1 MKKHFITGVLL
12 LAVTA
17 GGFSTFTSCKD
28 TDEDLYNQVNS
39 KQVSLTEALKALQAS
54 LDGYVKQSDY
64 NTKIQELENKINN
77 NPHFTEAQIK
87 QMISDALSE
96 YATTASIQGIIDLF
110 NGVNG
115 QKSLADRL
123 AALEEKKACDCTKDF
138 TEDEVKALKELVAA
152 NGTIA
157 GIQDQLKELFGEEGK
172 KGTIATMQ
180 GDINT
185 LNEILN
191 GKDGA
196 DGLLQRVSNIE
207 AILGAD
213 MTPEKFA
220 DLVAQGNW
228 VKTNQQA
235 LEAIIALKD
244 KLNGD
249 ALDALNGVYEDLAGI
264 KTMYETIFKNA
275 QLPEGATDWW
285 NYGEV
290 MQNIMD
296 NSAAIA
302 DLQDD
307 VDKILNRLN
316 DMVTS
321 LVLQASHNSVF
332 GGFNTP
338 FGINSMVLMTC
349 YGERATQVNSFP
361 ASGRGAECYSTANDD
376 IDWSTITSESY
387 SVPELIVTRNAD
399 GKAALGNFWFTVNP
413 GTVNTL
419 DLDGFALVNSRD
431 DDPVV
436 ELTNIEKD
444 DETVLKF
451 GVGTRAAG
459 NGNGLYQA
467 QAVVPVEDLS
477 KIKVNIEPGLAQ
489 AIKDAVQNRTASDMA
504 TMLKKVYAQL
514 QDICEA
520 NALRY
525 TYEAATAKDANNN
538 WIMTPQKVY
547 SNYGIAATAF
557 KPLSFATLKG
567 SSFRHIP
574 TFGSIEISKDM
585 VDLDLGTFEVD
596 GNNFSLKLNFGK
608 PEFGTLDEI
617 WVHTTVHAE
626 LDGEKDGETITVSG
640 DIPVDINITDQ
651 AQDIQDNLTA
661 AIDEWLGEGDN
672 SLDARVEKSI
682 WYALF
687 NDPDAKDPKY
697 PYDST
702 KPVGVV
708 ADLVGQVNSMMG
720 NIQDKLDSLVDQIN
734 NDYLGKVNTLID
746 KYNAV
751 AERVNNVLDDPN
763 HYLQS
768 VLLYKK
774 AGKLAWN
781 GGNPEVELPFGVLS
795 TDPELPTIFKGSGEA
810 ISLWATTYS
819 FETVAPAFK
828 KIVGVVKVTDKNGN
842 EKPELKQQANATLA
856 KILSHNQYRVAL
868 NVKGAA
874 DGDRYEVAYQALD
887 YTGHTSTVKCYIMIA
902 R

>member
-687 NDPDAKDPKY
+687 NDPDAKDPK
-697 PYDST
+697 
-702 KPVGVV
+702 
-708 ADLVGQVNSMMG
+708 
-720 NIQDKLDSLVDQIN
+720 
-734 NDYLGKVNTLID
+734 
-746 KYNAV
+746 
-751 AERVNNVLDDPN
+751 
-763 HYLQS
+763 
-768 VLLYKK
+768 
-774 AGKLAWN
+774 
-781 GGNPEVELPFGVLS
+781 
-795 TDPELPTIFKGSGEA
+795 
-810 ISLWATTYS
+810 
-819 FETVAPAFK
+819 
-828 KIVGVVKVTDKNGN
+828 
-842 EKPELKQQANATLA
+842 
-856 KILSHNQYRVAL
+856 
-868 NVKGAA
+868 
-874 DGDRYEVAYQALD
+874 
-887 YTGHTSTVKCYIMIA
+887 
-902 R
+902 

>member
-152 NGTIA
+152 NGSIA

>member
-349 YGERATQVNSFP
+349 YDERATQVNSFP

>member
-39 KQVSLTEALKALQAS
+39 KQVSLTEALKSLQAR

>member
-504 TMLKKVYAQL
+504 TLLKKVYAQL

-626 LDGEKDGETITVSG
+626 LDGEKAGETITVSG

>member
-687 NDPDAKDPKY
+687 NDPDAKDPKH

>member
-39 KQVSLTEALKALQAS
+39 KQVSLTEALKALQTS
-54 LDGYVKQSDY
+54 LEGYVKQSDY
-64 NTKIQELENKINN
+64 NTKIQELVGKIQALEGKD
-77 NPHFTEAQIK
+77 HFTKEQIET
-87 QMISDALSE
+87 MISDALNG

-115 QKSLADRL
+115 QKSLAERL
-123 AALEEKKACDCTKDF
+123 AALEAKKACDCTKDF
-138 TEDEVKALKELVAA
+138 TEDEVNALKALLGAE
-152 NGTIA
+152 GTIA
-157 GIQDQLKELFGEEGK
+157 DIQDQLEELFGEEGK

-180 GDINT
+180 DDINT
-185 LNEILN
+185 LDEALN
-191 GKDGA
+191 GE
-196 DGLLQRVSNIE
+196 DGLLQRVTNIE
-207 AILGAD
+207 TILGDITAD
-213 MTPEKFA
+213 EFKK
-220 DLVAQGNW
+220 LVAQGNW

-264 KTMYETIFKNA
+264 KTMYEKIFKTA

-307 VDKILNRLN
+307 VDKLLNRLN

-399 GKAALGNFWFTVNP
+399 GKATLGNFWFTVNP

-567 SSFRHIP
+567 TSIRHIP

-585 VDLDLGTFEVD
+585 VDLDLGTFEVN
-596 GNNFSLKLNFGK
+596 GNDFSLSLNFGK
-608 PEFGTLDEI
+608 PEFQPVGNIT
-617 WVHTTVHAE
+617 VSTTVTLTSE
-626 LDGEKDGETITVSG
+626 DGNTTVSG
-640 DIPVDINITDQ
+640 DINIDITKE
-651 AQDIQDNLTA
+651 AQEIQDNMVN
-661 AIDEWLGEGDN
+661 AINEWLGQGDN

-687 NDPDAKDPKY
+687 NDPEAKDPKY
-697 PYDST
+697 PYDAT

-708 ADLVGQVNSMMG
+708 ADLVGQVNEMMG
-720 NIQDKLDSLVDQIN
+720 NIQDKLDNLVDQIN

-781 GGNPEVELPFGVLS
+781 GGSPEVELPFGVLS

-887 YTGHTSTVKCYIMIA
+887 YTGHTSTVKCYIVIA

>member
-39 KQVSLTEALKALQAS
+39 KQVSLTEALKALQTS
-54 LDGYVKQSDY
+54 LEGYVKQSDY
-64 NTKIQELENKINN
+64 NTKIQELVGKIQALEGKD
-77 NPHFTEAQIK
+77 HFTKEQIET
-87 QMISDALSE
+87 MISDALNG

-115 QKSLADRL
+115 QKSLAERL
-123 AALEEKKACDCTKDF
+123 AALEAKKACDCTKDF
-138 TEDEVKALKELVAA
+138 TEDEVNALKALLGAE
-152 NGTIA
+152 GTIA
-157 GIQDQLKELFGEEGK
+157 DIQDQLKGLFGEEGK

-180 GDINT
+180 DDINT
-185 LNEILN
+185 LDEALN
-191 GKDGA
+191 GE
-196 DGLLQRVSNIE
+196 DGLLQRVTNIE
-207 AILGAD
+207 TILGDITAD
-213 MTPEKFA
+213 EFK

-264 KTMYETIFKNA
+264 KTMYEKIFKTA
-275 QLPEGATDWW
+275 QLPDGATDWW

-302 DLQDD
+302 DLKDD
-307 VDKILNRLN
+307 VDKLLNRLN

-399 GKAALGNFWFTVNP
+399 GKATLGNFWFTVNP

-504 TMLKKVYAQL
+504 AMLKKVYAQL

-567 SSFRHIP
+567 TSIRHIP

-585 VDLDLGTFEVD
+585 VDLDLGKFEIGDVNLEININIASIKLDKVNETIIKVKVPKKFDVD
-596 GNNFSLKLNFGK
+596 EENKTADLPADWESR
-608 PEFGTLDEI
+608 PEYYDEI
-617 WVHTTVHAE
+617 EV
-626 LDGEKDGETITVSG
+626 
-640 DIPVDINITDQ
+640 NITKDLQAVVDKLANNIDTWINGDKDNPGLNDQ
-651 AQDIQDNLTA
+651 IKNAVNA
-661 AIDEWLGEGDN
+661 AVDK
-672 SLDARVEKSI
+672 A
-682 WYALF
+682 F
-687 NDPDAKDPKY
+687 NGPDGFIAKIEN
-697 PYDST
+697 
-702 KPVGVV
+702 
-708 ADLVGQVNSMMG
+708 QVNDMMG
-720 NIQDKLDSLVDQIN
+720 GIQDKLDSLVDQIN

-751 AERVNNVLDDPN
+751 AERVNKVLDDPN

-781 GGNPEVELPFGVLS
+781 GGSPEVELPFGVLS

>member
-467 QAVVPVEDLS
+467 QAVVPVEDPS
-477 KIKVNIEPGLAQ
+477 KIQVNIEPGLAQ

>member
-39 KQVSLTEALKALQAS
+39 KRVSLTEALKALQAS

>member
-672 SLDARVEKSI
+672 SLYARVEKSI

>member
-1 MKKHFITGVLL
+1 MKTHFITGVLL

-774 AGKLAWN
+774 AGNLAWN

>member
-1 MKKHFITGVLL
+1 
-12 LAVTA
+12 
-17 GGFSTFTSCKD
+17 
-28 TDEDLYNQVNS
+28 
-39 KQVSLTEALKALQAS
+39 
-54 LDGYVKQSDY
+54 
-64 NTKIQELENKINN
+64 
-77 NPHFTEAQIK
+77 
-87 QMISDALSE
+87 MISDALSE

>member
-557 KPLSFATLKG
+557 KPLSFATPKG

-596 GNNFSLKLNFGK
+596 GNNVSLKLNFGK